1 MNNLVLARRKPVT
14 VSEGELVKAAPLHPG
29 KKLPLV
35 LRPAVEGLNLL
46 AWVQKHR
53 LSLRADLLKHGGILL
68 RDFKV
73 KSALEFAQLT
83 RVISGDL
90 LDYSERSSPR
100 SQVSEQI
107 YTSTDYPAAHSIFL
121 HNENSYQQSWP
132 LKIFFFCLKAARQG
146 GETPIADCRNIFKRI
161 SPAIKERFIQKKWMY
176 VRNFGDGFGLDW
188 QTVFQ
193 TSDKSLVEQHCAAH
207 GITVEWKDGNRL
219 RTKAVR
225 QPVARHPETGEEV
238 WFNHATFFHITT
250 LESAVRESLLEQFS
264 EEELPSNTFYGDG
277 SPIEPH
283 VLEELREAYLQERV
297 LFSWQ
302 EGDVLLLDNMLA
314 AHGREP
320 YVGERTVLVGMAE
333 PVSLNNLNHTEMT
346 GR

>member
-1 MNNLVLARRKPVT
+1 MNNLVLARRKPVA
-14 VSEGELVKAAPLHPG
+14 VSTERLVKAVPLHPG
-29 KKLPLV
+29 KTLPLV
-35 LRPAVEGLNLL
+35 LQPTVEGLNLP

-53 LSLRADLLKHGGILL
+53 ESLRAELLKHGGILL
-68 RDFKV
+68 RNFKV
-73 KSALEFAQLT
+73 KSALEFSQLT
-83 RVISGDL
+83 KAISGQL
-90 LDYSERSSPR
+90 LDYAERSSPR

-107 YTSTDYPAAHSIFL
+107 YTSTDYPPEHSIFL

-132 LKIFFFCLKAARQG
+132 LKVFFFCLKAAAEG

-161 SPAIKERFIQKKWMY
+161 SPEIKERFIQKKWMY

-193 TSDKSLVEQHCAAH
+193 TSDKSLVERHCAAN

-219 RTKAVR
+219 RTRAVR
-225 QPVARHPETGEEV
+225 QAVARHPETGEEV

-250 LESAVRESLLEQFS
+250 LEPVVRQSLLAQFS
-264 EEELPSNTFYGDG
+264 EEELPANSFYGDG
-277 SPIEPH
+277 SPIEPR

-297 LFSWQ
+297 LFPWQ

-320 YVGERTVLVGMAE
+320 YVGARTVLVGMAE
-333 PVSLNNLNHTEMT
+333 PVSLNNLNTEMS